1 VNAWVCFNLLQI
13 SANDLPV
20 AKYGSGVTQLNDI
33 IYCVGGRS
41 STYERSVHKFD
52 PDMGNWCECA
62 SLKQGYCLE

>member
-1 VNAWVCFNLLQI
+1 MNAWICFNLFHI

-33 IYCVGGRS
+33 IYCVGGYS
-41 STYERSVHKFD
+41 LISVRSVHKFD